1 MVMRRRTLLTAAAA
15 IIGYRKSSQDTAD
28 GASLDTGSNSAPT
41 NQTAPG
47 KKPNILLLCI
57 DDLSDW
63 VGYNNAH
70 PGVHTPNIDRLRA
83 QSYSFNSALSA
94 NHYLFE

>member
-1 MVMRRRTLLTAAAA
+1 LWPKTSSYLGCGYWLPQIESGYRRRC
-15 IIGYRKSSQDTAD
+15 
-28 GASLDTGSNSAPT
+28 NSAPT
-41 NQTAPG
+41 KQTAPG